1 MLKSIGNK
9 LSQAASWVRD
19 HSEDL
24 STGLITVVSVL
35 YVAALAG
42 GTAKVFQD
50 LSAGHTKGVVDEG
63 LDLKIQSVTYVPVED
78 K

>member
-35 YVAALAG
+35 YVAAVAG

-50 LSAGHTKGVVDEG
+50 LSAGAKVAGSDEG
-63 LDLKIQSVTYVPVED
+63 LDLKIQSVTYTVEE